1 MPKLGQLLGT
11 RNVTEELE
19 SDKEAAIVFAA
30 KAADAGAWDEIYRLY
45 YRPIFRYFLGHV
57 GDKSICEDLTATVFL
72 EAVKGI
78 DSFVYRGTPL
88 LAWLYRIARNVAAD
102 HNRRTLGRRPS
113 GASGVPSR
121 GSWLFRRSSDR
132 PIEQE
137 PAPASESSAGI
148 SVERMDLM
156 QAMKGLSEQ
165 QREIVALHY
174 YAGFSLREVARIIGV
189 NERTVYSLQ
198 AKALVELRSRLVA

>member
-1 MPKLGQLLGT
+1 MPKIGQLLRA

-19 SDKEAAIVFAA
+19 SDREAAIVFAA

-102 HNRRTLGRRPS
+102 HNRRTHGRRPA
-113 GASGVPSR
+113 GASESPAR
-121 GSWLFRRSSDR
+121 GSWFFRRSNDR
-132 PIEQE
+132 PVEQE
-137 PAPASESSAGI
+137 PAPASDGTGI
-148 SVERMDLM
+148 NVERMDLM

-198 AKALVELRSRLVA
+198 AKALVELRSRLLG